1 MKFNVNQQDL
11 QQALNYCQG
20 VIEKR
25 STLPILSN
33 ILLDVSN
40 SKLIITAT
48 DLDLIFVHQLNNI
61 EVLEEGK
68 TTTTSSIMYDI
79 VRKFS
84 SGKKINLSL
93 TDISKLQVES
103 EKSIFNLNCISATEF
118 PLTDENFNENEFVIK
133 SKQLLKLLNKCKFSV
148 SNDETRHYLSGIY
161 FHQTEVEDKNY
172 LTAVAT
178 DSHRMSISKIRLD
191 QKIDFEPII
200 LPKKTIFQLCSL
212 LDSYDGD
219 VKVSNLKSKIKFE
232 LNNSILISKLIDGKF
247 PNYIQ
252 VIPKNN
258 QKKLEIDL
266 KLFLNSV
273 DRVASVSLDKKD
285 GVKFNLSKD
294 ILDLSVNNTN
304 SGDGK
309 ETLNVKF
316 DHDLEISIEAD
327 QSYGNGFLLPLGP
340 LRELPSRL
348 NQVDFKV
355 YHTYTERNQNYT
367 MKYVIDELE
376 NPYHGVSI
384 KLCKWANEKVIHAIS
399 AIGSPKRFYNLL
411 EQSGFILAN
420 TTSLLDHEHIPRSY
434 FEETKES
441 TIFITEKDATKLKN
455 YSNPKIW
462 VVKVKM
468 VLNKPINKLIEEKI
482 APLVKPVC

>member
-25 STLPILSN
+25 STLQILSN
-33 ILLDVSN
+33 ILLEAQE

-48 DLDLIFVHQLNNI
+48 DLDLIFIHQLNNI

-84 SGKKINLSL
+84 AGKKINLTL
-93 TDISKLQVES
+93 NDKNKLHLES
-103 EKSIFNLNCISATEF
+103 EKSNFNLNCINASEF
-118 PLTDENFNENEFVIK
+118 PLTDENFNQNEFSIK

-161 FHQTEVEDKNY
+161 IHQNEVDEKNY

-191 QKIDFEPII
+191 QRIAFDPII
-200 LPKKTIFQLCSL
+200 LPKKTIFQLCTL
-212 LDSYDGD
+212 LDNYDGD
-219 VKVSNLKSKIKFE
+219 VKISNIKSKIKFE
-232 LNNSILISKLIDGKF
+232 LKNSTLISKLIDGKF

-266 KLFLNSV
+266 KLFLDSV

-285 GVKFNLSKD
+285 GVKFNLSNNA
-294 ILDLSVNNTN
+294 LDLSVNNTN

-309 ETLNVKF
+309 ETLAVKF
-316 DHDLEISIEAD
+316 EHDLEISFNSRYLIDVASQIDGEKIEIFFND
-327 QSYGNGFLLPLGP
+327 
-340 LRELPSRL
+340 
-348 NQVDFKV
+348 
-355 YHTYTERNQNYT
+355 T
-367 MKYVIDELE
+367 
-376 NPYHGVSI
+376 
-384 KLCKWANEKVIHAIS
+384 
-399 AIGSPKRFYNLL
+399 GSPAL
-411 EQSGFILAN
+411 I
-420 TTSLLDHEHIPRSY
+420 
-434 FEETKES
+434 
-441 TIFITEKDATKLKN
+441 KDPGDFDSI
-455 YSNPKIW
+455 Y
-462 VVKVKM
+462 VVMPMKG
-468 VLNKPINKLIEEKI
+468 
-482 APLVKPVC
+482 

>member
-33 ILLDVSN
+33 ILLDASS
-40 SKLIITAT
+40 SKLTITAT
-48 DLDLIFVHQLNNI
+48 DLDLIFIHQLNNVEI
-61 EVLEEGK
+61 LEEGK

-79 VRKFS
+79 IRKLN
-84 SGKKINLSL
+84 SGKKINISL

-118 PLTDENFNENEFVIK
+118 PLTDENFNQNEFKIK

-178 DSHRMSISKIRLD
+178 DSHRMSISKIRLEE
-191 QKIDFEPII
+191 KIDFDPII

-219 VKVSNLKSKIKFE
+219 VKVSNVKSKIKFE

-294 ILDLSVNNTN
+294 TLDLSVNNTN

-309 ETLNVKF
+309 ETLTAKF
-316 DHDLEISIEAD
+316 DHDLEISF
-327 QSYGNGFLLPLGP
+327 N
-340 LRELPSRL
+340 SRYL
-348 NQVDFKV
+348 
-355 YHTYTERNQNYT
+355 
-367 MKYVIDELE
+367 IDVASQLDGDRVEIFF
-376 NPYHGVSI
+376 NDT
-384 KLCKWANEKVIHAIS
+384 
-399 AIGSPKRFYNLL
+399 GSPALIKDPGDFD
-411 EQSGFILAN
+411 S
-420 TTSLLDHEHIPRSY
+420 
-434 FEETKES
+434 
-441 TIFITEKDATKLKN
+441 IF
-455 YSNPKIW
+455 
-462 VVKVKM
+462 VVMPMKG
-468 VLNKPINKLIEEKI
+468 
-482 APLVKPVC
+482 

>member
-33 ILLDVSN
+33 ILLDANN
-40 SKLIITAT
+40 SKLTITAT
-48 DLDLIFVHQLNNI
+48 DLDLIFIHQLKNI
-61 EVLEEGK
+61 EVLNEGR

-79 VRKFS
+79 IRKFS

-118 PLTDENFNENEFVIK
+118 PLTDENFNENEFNIQ
-133 SKQLLKLLNKCKFSV
+133 SKKLLKLLNKCKFSV

-212 LDSYDGD
+212 LDSYDGE
-219 VKVSNLKSKIKFE
+219 VKVSNIKSKIKFE
-232 LNNSILISKLIDGKF
+232 LDNSILISKLIDGKF
-247 PNYIQ
+247 PNYVQ

-273 DRVASVSLDKKD
+273 DRVASVSLDRKD

-294 ILDLSVNNTN
+294 ILNLSVNNAN

-309 ETLNVKF
+309 ETINVKF
-316 DHDLEISIEAD
+316 DHDLEISF
-327 QSYGNGFLLPLGP
+327 N
-340 LRELPSRL
+340 SRYL
-348 NQVDFKV
+348 IDAVSQLDG
-355 YHTYTERNQNYT
+355 ERVEIFFNDT
-367 MKYVIDELE
+367 
-376 NPYHGVSI
+376 
-384 KLCKWANEKVIHAIS
+384 
-399 AIGSPKRFYNLL
+399 GSPAL
-411 EQSGFILAN
+411 I
-420 TTSLLDHEHIPRSY
+420 
-434 FEETKES
+434 
-441 TIFITEKDATKLKN
+441 KDPSDFDSI
-455 YSNPKIW
+455 Y
-462 VVKVKM
+462 VVMPMKG
-468 VLNKPINKLIEEKI
+468 
-482 APLVKPVC
+482 

>member
-33 ILLDVSN
+33 ILLDASN
-40 SKLIITAT
+40 SKLTITAT
-48 DLDLIFVHQLNNI
+48 DLDLIFIHQLNNV
-61 EVLEEGK
+61 EVLEEGR

-79 VRKFS
+79 IRKFS

-118 PLTDENFNENEFVIK
+118 PLTDENFNQNEFVIK

-161 FHQTEVEDKNY
+161 IHQTEVDDKNY
-172 LTAVAT
+172 ITAAAT
-178 DSHRMSISKIRLD
+178 DSHRMSISKLRLEK
-191 QKIDFEPII
+191 KIEFEPII

-212 LDSYDGD
+212 LDNYDGE
-219 VKVSNLKSKIKFE
+219 VKISNLKSKIKFE

-252 VIPKNN
+252 VIPKSNK
-258 QKKLEIDL
+258 KKLEVNLDQ
-266 KLFLNSV
+266 FLNSV

-285 GVKFNLSKD
+285 GVKFNLTKD
-294 ILDLSVNNTN
+294 TLNLSVNNTN

-309 ETLNVKF
+309 ETLAVKF
-316 DHDLEISIEAD
+316 DHDLEISFNSRYLIDVASQLDGDKIELFFNDTASPALIKD
-327 QSYGNGFLLPLGP
+327 
-340 LRELPSRL
+340 PS
-348 NQVDFKV
+348 DFDSIFV
-355 YHTYTERNQNYT
+355 VMP
-367 MKYVIDELE
+367 MK
-376 NPYHGVSI
+376 G
-384 KLCKWANEKVIHAIS
+384 
-399 AIGSPKRFYNLL
+399 
-411 EQSGFILAN
+411 
-420 TTSLLDHEHIPRSY
+420 
-434 FEETKES
+434 
-441 TIFITEKDATKLKN
+441 
-455 YSNPKIW
+455 
-462 VVKVKM
+462 
-468 VLNKPINKLIEEKI
+468 
-482 APLVKPVC
+482 

>member
-33 ILLDVSN
+33 ILLDASN
-40 SKLIITAT
+40 SKLTITAT
-48 DLDLIFVHQLNNI
+48 DLDLIFIHQLNNVEI
-61 EVLEEGK
+61 LDEGK

-79 VRKFS
+79 IRKFN

-103 EKSIFNLNCISATEF
+103 EKSLFNLNCMSATEF
-118 PLTDENFNENEFVIK
+118 PLTDENFNQNEFIIK

-148 SNDETRHYLSGIY
+148 SNDDTRHYLSGIY
-161 FHQTEVEDKNY
+161 FHQTEFEDKNY

-178 DSHRMSISKIRLD
+178 DSHRMSISKIRLEE
-191 QKIDFEPII
+191 KIDFDPII

-212 LDSYDGD
+212 LDSYDGN
-219 VKVSNLKSKIKFE
+219 VKVSNVKSKIKFE

-294 ILDLSVNNTN
+294 TLDLSVNNTN

-309 ETLNVKF
+309 ETLSVKF
-316 DHDLEISIEAD
+316 DHDLEISF
-327 QSYGNGFLLPLGP
+327 N
-340 LRELPSRL
+340 SRYL
-348 NQVDFKV
+348 
-355 YHTYTERNQNYT
+355 
-367 MKYVIDELE
+367 IDVASQLDGDRVEIFF
-376 NPYHGVSI
+376 NDT
-384 KLCKWANEKVIHAIS
+384 
-399 AIGSPKRFYNLL
+399 GSPALIKDPGDFD
-411 EQSGFILAN
+411 S
-420 TTSLLDHEHIPRSY
+420 
-434 FEETKES
+434 
-441 TIFITEKDATKLKN
+441 IF
-455 YSNPKIW
+455 
-462 VVKVKM
+462 VVMPMKG
-468 VLNKPINKLIEEKI
+468 
-482 APLVKPVC
+482 